1 MATIENSEIVE
12 ACQKGFKDLELQDGG
27 YYPSKHDK
35 KVFELVSKEFSITEE
50 EVIRIYDEYTK
61 HAFSHVGKC
70 FNKSCRIE
78 YYVLK
83 HVISPFLRRIKRQT
97 YLDVCI
103 LSLDGVLV
111 AKPSVGVPPEELKSL
126 W

>member
-61 HAFSHVGKC
+61 HAADIEMKKNKKTPRC
-70 FNKSCRIE
+70 F
-78 YYVLK
+78 
-83 HVISPFLRRIKRQT
+83 
-97 YLDVCI
+97 
-103 LSLDGVLV
+103 
-111 AKPSVGVPPEELKSL
+111 A
-126 W
+126 